1 MRTRDVLD
9 QELSNSLRAV
19 FMKSEIKQKGFTLVE
34 VMIVVAIIGILSAI
48 AVPSISTWLPNIR
61 LKAAARDV
69 FSDMMRAKM
78 EAIKTN
84 TTTSLTFTSGTGTPC
99 VGGAYKFT
107 NSTGTIIDISM
118 AKDVCLSTSSDFP
131 VGFSSRGTAS
141 GATGSIMLTHPQS
154 SKTYKITQTIAGGIK
169 IQ

>member
-1 MRTRDVLD
+1 MR
-9 QELSNSLRAV
+9 SA
-19 FMKSEIKQKGFTLVE
+19 IKQKGFTLVE

-48 AVPSISTWLPNIR
+48 AIPNISSWLPNIR
-61 LKAAARDV
+61 LRAAARDV

-99 VGGAYKFT
+99 VGGAYQFT
-107 NSTGTIIDISM
+107 NSTGIIIDISM
-118 AKDVCLSTSSDFP
+118 AKDVCLSTPSNFP

-141 GATGSIMLTHPQS
+141 GATGSIMLTHPQG
-154 SKTYKITQTIAGGIK
+154 SKTYTITQTIAGGIT